1 MIIFFQDNLNFM
13 KIERILSKEQ
23 YINMESVSELD
34 PDNVAEWDIESD
46 DILMERFNSLKEAE
60 FRGYNFCDDE
70 LQFYIYMGNRKGEI
84 KRKQRQTKLERK
96 KEKEAK
102 RSVKIQVPEGMS
114 VSHCP
119 EHGWFAGKVVYTS
132 FYNGKE
138 VNNINISHSI
148 LHWEMRCP
156 LGCFITGGR
165 GNPIT
170 TISELKTREKTTV
183 AVPRT

>member
-1 MIIFFQDNLNFM
+1 
-13 KIERILSKEQ
+13 
-23 YINMESVSELD
+23 MESVTELD
-34 PDNVAEWDIESD
+34 PDNVAEWNVESD
-46 DILMERFNSLKEAE
+46 DTVMERFNQLKESE
-60 FRGYNFCDDE
+60 LRGHNLSDVE
-70 LQFYIYMGNRKGEI
+70 LQFYIYMGNRKEEI
-84 KRKQRQTKLERK
+84 KRKQRQSEFERQ

-102 RSVKIQVPEGMS
+102 RSVKIQVPEGLS

-138 VNNINISHSI
+138 VKNINISHSI
-148 LHWEMRCP
+148 LHWGMRCP

-170 TISELKTREKTTV
+170 TIGELKTREKTTV